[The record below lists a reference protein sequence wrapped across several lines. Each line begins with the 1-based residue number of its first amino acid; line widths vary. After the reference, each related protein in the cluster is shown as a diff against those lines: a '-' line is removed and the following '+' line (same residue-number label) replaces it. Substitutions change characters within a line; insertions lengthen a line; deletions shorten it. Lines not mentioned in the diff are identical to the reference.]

1 MTVRLQIIAKRA
13 IALGATSIPETAA
26 PVAARPAAAAKS
38 LHAGVL
44 RPRPI
49 RLCISPAASFCP
61 ALAVSLVGR
70 LPCLRGNPWLDPA
83 SGAGFR
89 FLRLC
94 PLPSLACC
102 LPRPLLCAP
111 LPRPTCPLQLP
122 PSSLHAVASPHATT
136 QRLQDA
142 CLLIVFCV
150 SLLIGAP
157 ALSSLLSPSGIA
169 GNPSGPLPMPS
180 SLPVSPPKTL
190 SLSPASLSTFLHPS
204 GALSLRP
211 YRHVCRSSSLPVD
224 PAPSLPLS
232 STCLAP
238 SLCPLLLP
246 AAVLPLSLSS
256 LCLCVCP
263 LSFVPL
269 RPPYP
274 SPLSGC
280 LLLAPAPLA
289 LPLCGLTVLVFC
301 AAPLSLSLSPNSCPP
316 SPNLP

>member
-49 RLCISPAASFCP
+49 LLCISPAASFCP

-89 FLRLC
+89 FLRDG

-142 CLLIVFCV
+142 CLLIVFLLFATDRRSRIIHPPLALRHSRQSLRAPTHALLTPRLFAEDTLAFARFPLYVSPSFRGSFPPSLSPCLPVFLPARRPRALSPALLNLPLALALSLASSRRCPPSLSLPSVSV
-150 SLLIGAP
+150 SLPCHSCPFALLIPPLSP
-157 ALSSLLSPSGIA
+157 AVCFSLSPLSPS
-169 GNPSGPLPMPS
+169 P
-180 SLPVSPPKTL
+180 
-190 SLSPASLSTFLHPS
+190 
-204 GALSLRP
+204 
-211 YRHVCRSSSLPVD
+211 
-224 PAPSLPLS
+224 
-232 STCLAP
+232 
-238 SLCPLLLP
+238 
-246 AAVLPLSLSS
+246 
-256 LCLCVCP
+256 CV
-263 LSFVPL
+263 
-269 RPPYP
+269 
-274 SPLSGC
+274 
-280 LLLAPAPLA
+280 A
-289 LPLCGLTVLVFC
+289 
-301 AAPLSLSLSPNSCPP
+301 
-316 SPNLP
+316 